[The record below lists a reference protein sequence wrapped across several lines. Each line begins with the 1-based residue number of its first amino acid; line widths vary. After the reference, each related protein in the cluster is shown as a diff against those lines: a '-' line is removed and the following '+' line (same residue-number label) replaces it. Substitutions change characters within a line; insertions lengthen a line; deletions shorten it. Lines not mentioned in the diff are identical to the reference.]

1 MRLDQIGCLKGY
13 KVFSI
18 GVVLHWKSHK
28 TLFST
33 QKSRLGLNNIKHF
46 APDSLFID
54 KTGNNLHLTLT
65 KLLTE

>member
-54 KTGNNLHLTLT
+54 
-65 KLLTE
+65 